1 MRFSILLF
9 FICSSLFAQTTIPLP
24 SNLLASLGNAIIAD
38 STKLVAGG
46 ATQISYTRPS
56 ASDISNLYPSLTQ
69 NIGDFDGDKSDD
81 IYIIWSIAIPYSVV
95 NNIGGASWHFDFNFF
110 GIYSL
115 KKGSYIL
122 QDVGNAAK
130 VETGDFN
137 GDSLVEFIVG
147 KKIYQ
152 SSTVLAK
159 KKPYN
164 PEGD

>member
-1 MRFSILLF
+1 MRRSILLV

-24 SNLLASLGNAIIAD
+24 SNFSASLGNAIIAD
-38 STKLVAGG
+38 STKLAAGG

-56 ASDISNLYPSLTQ
+56 ASDLSNLYPSLTQ

-81 IYIIWSIAIPYSVV
+81 IYIIWSAVIPLTYTK
-95 NNIGGASWHFDFNFF
+95 NGGWSTHYDFYFF

-122 QDVGNAAK
+122 QDVGNSAK

-152 SSTVLAK
+152 SSIVLSK
-159 KKPYN
+159 KKAL
-164 PEGD
+164 